1 MHVPSEMGRTCQVEL
16 SSLEGGRE
24 VTENDYELTMPKP
37 IGTLK
42 INENFSI
49 LLYDKLPNRFHRWM
63 ARVLLGWEYKE
74 KNSDGD

>member
-1 MHVPSEMGRTCQVEL
+1 M
-16 SSLEGGRE
+16 
-24 VTENDYELTMPKP
+24 TENDYKLTMCKP

-49 LLYDKLPNRFHRWM
+49 LLYDKLPSRFHRWM

-74 KNSDGD
+74 ENSDGN

>member
-1 MHVPSEMGRTCQVEL
+1 MTD
-16 SSLEGGRE
+16 
-24 VTENDYELTMPKP
+24 NDDRICVSFPKP

-49 LLYDKLPNRFHRWM
+49 SLYGKLPSRFHRWM

-74 KNSDGD
+74 EKQ